1 MNERLELNH
10 LSQCVSM
17 NKHIYEN
24 FLFVM
29 YKIGSFER
37 LAQSFYKWKKQI
49 FMAKSS
55 SKTAQ
60 ARNVGAGAGDSLL
73 QELFLDSIKDIYYAE
88 KALVKALPK
97 MKKAA
102 TSEQLAAAFTDHI
115 EVTKNQVLR
124 LEQVFQILE
133 EKPKAKKC
141 EAMEGLIKEA
151 QGIMEDTD
159 EGTSTRDVGLIL
171 AAQKVE
177 HYEIASYGG
186 LRQLASTLGYT
197 EVEALLQ
204 QTLDEEKQTDLLLTQ
219 IAENDINYEAA
230 EEDEEA

>member
-1 MNERLELNH
+1 
-10 LSQCVSM
+10 
-17 NKHIYEN
+17 
-24 FLFVM
+24 
-29 YKIGSFER
+29 
-37 LAQSFYKWKKQI
+37 
-49 FMAKSS
+49 MATKTSK
-55 SKTAQ
+55 KTA
-60 ARNVGAGAGDSLL
+60 AKKNAGAGAGDSLL

-97 MKKAA
+97 LKKAA
-102 TSEQLAAAFTDHI
+102 SSEQLSAAIQDHI
-115 EVTKNQVLR
+115 EVTKGQVMR
-124 LEQVFQILE
+124 LEEVFEALG
-133 EKPKAKKC
+133 EKPRAKKC
-141 EAMEGLIKEA
+141 EAIEGLIKEA
-151 QGIMEDTD
+151 QSIIEDTD

-204 QTLDEEKQTDLLLTQ
+204 QTLDEEKETDLLLTQ

-230 EEDEEA
+230 TEEE